1 MKFMEPNVGYTMSQY
16 IDKLSHIKK
25 LNKIAIGITQLAG
38 TWWLFFYGMILF
50 IELGTFNLLIWGG
63 ISLLLLY
70 MVIYVAGDHPI
81 SKPIWIVRL
90 TGLLGFY
97 YMIDFTSSI
106 LLSVLIYASAV
117 MFHSDISIL
126 MKRLQRTQSF
136 SSTIKYETSLIT
148 IVEESMVYIDDRLNW
163 IYVNHG
169 FSIVIGLLFMSLI
182 YIINPLINENNAI
195 IFQVVSALMIILL
208 IVYFIPN
215 LYPKI
220 IRKKKHDEQ

>member
-1 MKFMEPNVGYTMSQY
+1 MKFMEPNVEYTMSKY
-16 IDKLSHIKK
+16 VDKLSILKT

-38 TWWLFFYGMILF
+38 TWWLFFYGVIFF
-50 IELGTFNLLIWGG
+50 IKLGTYNLLIWGG
-63 ISLLLLY
+63 LSLFLLY
-70 MVIYVAGDHPI
+70 MVIYIAGDHPI
-81 SKPIWIVRL
+81 SKPVWIVRL
-90 TGLLGFY
+90 IGLLGLY

-117 MFHSDISIL
+117 MLHSDISVL

-136 SSTIKYETSLIT
+136 SSTIKYDTSLIT
-148 IVEESMVYIDDRLNW
+148 IVEESMAYIDDRLNW

-169 FSIVIGLLFMSLI
+169 FNIVIGLFFMSLI
-182 YIINPLINENNAI
+182 YLINPFINESNAI

-220 IRKKKHDEQ
+220 IRKKKYDEQ